1 MATEDLDQK
10 RMMIEKEREKKQRE
24 ASEDDTIQVLAHK
37 KLKHFLKSKIELL
50 KQNPNEL
57 LQKHQMVDDN
67 AGKPYVNSVLIKLH
81 ASEIQGSDSN
91 EMDLENNYFMHT
103 FRISKHT
110 HLTQLKK
117 AACDFWGVNDKE
129 FEFYEDSGK
138 KYSNE
143 EGNS

>member
-1 MATEDLDQK
+1 
-10 RMMIEKEREKKQRE
+10 
-24 ASEDDTIQVLAHK
+24 
-37 KLKHFLKSKIELL
+37 
-50 KQNPNEL
+50 
-57 LQKHQMVDDN
+57 MVDEN

-81 ASEIQGSDSN
+81 ASEIQGTETN
-91 EMDLENNYFMHT
+91 DLDMENNYFTHT

-117 AACDFWGVNDKE
+117 AACDFWGVNDKD